1 MKKNRFNPKV
11 LLLGLCIIIFTGCG
25 FGQKDKK
32 GAEPAVQDTELV
44 AKYQQEQKELLAKAN
59 TELSGLNKKILELN
73 EKLRGKAGKLTD
85 AQNKQLD
92 DCEAKRASINQRMKQ
107 IKSVSMNDWAA
118 FKASFETDLAD
129 VCAGVD
135 KILAEL

>member
-1 MKKNRFNPKV
+1 MKKNRFNFKV
-11 LLLGLCIIIFTGCG
+11 MLLGLCLVIFTGCG
-25 FGQKDKK
+25 FNQQNKK
-32 GAEPAVQDTELV
+32 ETDPVIQDTEAV
-44 AKYQQEQKELLAKAN
+44 AKLQQEQNELLAKAN
-59 TELSGLNKKILELN
+59 TELAELNKKILSLN
-73 EKLRGKAGKLTD
+73 DKLRGKAGKLTD

-107 IKSVSMNDWAA
+107 IKNVPMNDWAA

-135 KILAEL
+135 KVLAEL

>member
-1 MKKNRFNPKV
+1 MKKIRFNPKV
-11 LLLGLCIIIFTGCG
+11 LLLSLCIIVFTGCK
-25 FGQKDKK
+25 FEQQNKK
-32 GAEPAVQDTELV
+32 ETDTAVQNTELV

-59 TELSGLNKKILELN
+59 TELSVLNKKILELN
-73 EKLRGKAGKLTD
+73 DKLRGKAGMLTD

-107 IKSVSMNDWAA
+107 IKNVPMNDWAA

-129 VCAGVD
+129 VCAGID
-135 KILAEL
+135 KVLAEL

>member
-1 MKKNRFNPKV
+1 MKKIRFNPKV
-11 LLLGLCIIIFTGCG
+11 LLLCLCIVVFTGCK
-25 FGQKDKK
+25 FEKQNKK
-32 GAEPAVQDTELV
+32 ETDTAVQDTELV

-59 TELSGLNKKILELN
+59 TELSVLNKKILELN
-73 EKLRGKAGKLTD
+73 DKLRGKAGKLTD

-107 IKSVSMNDWAA
+107 IKNVPMNDWAA

-129 VCAGVD
+129 VCAGID
-135 KILAEL
+135 KVLAEL